1 MDKFIDFSK
10 LKVMLDVAEL
20 CYHETDSQR
29 CICCNDY
36 DNSCSQSTTRM
47 QHARFILSNAC
58 ICYLMSEFGCE
69 QELETY
75 FSKFDCMVDDIPKLP
90 TNISKYLVE
99 SNIQ

>member
-47 QHARFILSNAC
+47 QHARFSSLL
-58 ICYLMSEFGCE
+58 Y
-69 QELETY
+69 
-75 FSKFDCMVDDIPKLP
+75 
-90 TNISKYLVE
+90 
-99 SNIQ
+99 